1 MGHVGESGVGRGWSQ
16 GVWGMVVLQDRV
28 RTPRRGLDTVAW
40 EGQGS
45 PGSRRLRT
53 GFGGLGLSGDVTDSG
68 GVRAGGGSQAVGGHR
83 AGGLSEPVGVSEQ
96 VEAESGRRD
105 QCLVADRVTDGQDGS

>member
-1 MGHVGESGVGRGWSQ
+1 M
-16 GVWGMVVLQDRV
+16 
-28 RTPRRGLDTVAW
+28 DTVAW

-68 GVRAGGGSQAVGGHR
+68 GVRAGGGVHR
-83 AGGLSEPVGVSEQ
+83 QWGVTEQVGLSEPVGVSEQ

-105 QCLVADRVTDGQDGS
+105 QCLEADRVTDGRDGS